1 VKWKRARSRSSGGAK
16 DRPNRP
22 VYFVCCEVYVA
33 VPCRDEALSVPR
45 RSIELRS
52 TELSL
57 YYQLARVYQKLGQPE
72 LAQFQFEKLK
82 HLESA
87 KA

>member
-1 VKWKRARSRSSGGAK
+1 MKWKRACSRSSGGAK
-16 DRPNRP
+16 DRPNRR

-33 VPCRDEALSVPR
+33 VPCHDEALPALR
-45 RSIELRS
+45 RLIKLRP